1 MLIGALVA
9 LPLFVIVIVLCFRRR
24 KAAATE
30 RARKFVDDPLSQHDR
45 IGSPGEASEA
55 RHVGKLGTPFHRVM
69 HPRRK
74 GALRATP
81 LRAGENYKP
90 KPKQARAIL
99 QKAGRDGTRGA
110 DTNTGAQ
117 EAQRLLEEENQAL
130 RMRIREM
137 ETLPNVHWSV
147 GHAGV
152 PESDAPPDYDEAAIA
167 L

>member
-1 MLIGALVA
+1 
-9 LPLFVIVIVLCFRRR
+9 
-24 KAAATE
+24 
-30 RARKFVDDPLSQHDR
+30 
-45 IGSPGEASEA
+45 
-55 RHVGKLGTPFHRVM
+55 M

-137 ETLPNVHWSV
+137 EGLATVHSS
-147 GHAGV
+147 GIRASA
-152 PESDAPPDYDEAAIA
+152 PESDAPPDYDDAGIV